1 MSSML
6 KLLATTLLLSS
17 VLAASVENKK
27 VEKFLEESFK
37 NNPNIV
43 SLKVTVADKMPLEQ
57 LKGWESLV
65 VNIEATVKT
74 KTENR
79 VVKQKMIWF
88 TNGDVITKELTDLK
102 TGNEFKDLVSP
113 SFKNEYYKKENLIYG
128 NANAKHKVVIFS
140 DPLCP
145 FCREFVPKTIEEM
158 RSQPEKFAIY
168 YFHFPLPSLHPAA
181 VELSLAAT
189 AAELQGNKDVI
200 LNLYKVEIDP
210 NERDITKI
218 LAAFNKTMKTDIKEA
233 DIKSDAVMN
242 HNKQDL
248 EIAEEVMVQGTPTL
262 FFDGKIDKTKKLY
275 KKAL

>member
-17 VLAASVENKK
+17 ALFATVENKK

-37 NNPNIV
+37 NNPNIL

-65 VNIEATVKT
+65 VEIEATVKT
-74 KTENR
+74 KTENK

-145 FCREFVPKTIEEM
+145 FCRDFVPKTIEEM

-233 DIKSDAVMN
+233 DIKSDTVMN

>member
-1 MSSML
+1 ML

-37 NNPNIV
+37 NNPNIL

-57 LKGWESLV
+57 LKGWEGLV
-65 VNIEATVKT
+65 VEIEATVKT

-145 FCREFVPKTIEEM
+145 FCRDFVPKTIEEM

-210 NERDITKI
+210 NERNITKI
-218 LAAFNKTMKTDIKEA
+218 LEAFNKTMKTDIKEA

-262 FFDGKIDKTKKLY
+262 FYDGKIDKTKKLY